1 MSNTKGKVGTRTL
14 TEFSIMAAVIVV
26 LTVLANF
33 IRFGPFS
40 ISLVLCPIIVGAA
53 LHGPIAGAMLG
64 AIFGFVVIITGIFGW
79 DGGTVM
85 LLMSANPLGVIVI
98 CMVKG
103 FLAGYLAGLVYRL
116 FEKKS
121 TKLAVVISGI
131 TAPVVNTGT
140 FVLLML
146 VFYKDILASWAGG
159 SDMLTYIITG
169 LCGINFLI
177 ELIVNLVLAAA
188 VTSLIKYFKKRA

>member
-1 MSNTKGKVGTRTL
+1 MSNTAGKGGIRRL
-14 TEFSIMAAVIVV
+14 TALSIIAAIIVV

-53 LHGPIAGAMLG
+53 LYGPSAGALLG
-64 AIFGFVVIITGIFGW
+64 GIFGLVVIITGIFGW

-85 LLMSANPLGVIVI
+85 LLMSANPIGVFVI
-98 CMVKG
+98 CLVKG
-103 FLAGYLAGLVYRL
+103 IAAGWCAGAVYKL
-116 FEKKS
+116 FEKKNM
-121 TKLAVVISGI
+121 KLAVVIAGI
-131 TAPVVNTGT
+131 VAPVVNTGL

-159 SDMLTYIITG
+159 TAMLTYIITG

-177 ELIVNLVLAAA
+177 ELVVNMVLATG
-188 VTSLIKYFKKRA
+188 VTTIIKYGKKRA